1 MSDPPVRAAVLIVR
15 PSRPTPTA
23 EARRAPEL
31 GAVGVPRPVRIGRYW
46 RCGSCGHIC
55 AGPETHHYPFDRE
68 TDAPGTRRCAICSAH
83 CPEGFVLGP
92 KALAARARFAGGVG
106 RPRERDNEPSE
117 AVAPPSDTS
126 GARGDAKGTTSEL
139 QTDVAP
145 LFGSPSVKPPPPG
158 LGVLPGTGWTS
169 QVPTSPRGKRVPPA
183 PASEIQPQTIVPISG
198 GGR

>member
-68 TDAPGTRRCAICSAH
+68 TDAPGTRRGAICSAH

-145 LFGSPSVKPPPPG
+145 LFGSPSVNPPPARFGGIAWDRMDVPSPHFPTREKGTPCPG
-158 LGVLPGTGWTS
+158 LGDSTPNNR
-169 QVPTSPRGKRVPPA
+169 PDFRRG
-183 PASEIQPQTIVPISG
+183 
-198 GGR
+198 